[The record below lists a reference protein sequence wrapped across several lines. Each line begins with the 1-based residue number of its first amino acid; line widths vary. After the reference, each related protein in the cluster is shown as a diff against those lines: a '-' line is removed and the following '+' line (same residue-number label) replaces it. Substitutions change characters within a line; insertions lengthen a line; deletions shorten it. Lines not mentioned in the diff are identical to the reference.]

1 MKTDRFIAAHA
12 ETFSFGEIA
21 QQLKDA
27 GYKGPSTRKAPDFM
41 IKLLAL
47 FDREAQGM
55 VPMLGMRAEPDTS
68 ATRLAFDWTPI
79 PFSKTLKDSAEAVK
93 ALQA

>member
-1 MKTDRFIAAHA
+1 MKDEPKPSSNQVPLFVSHTLTSDN
-12 ETFSFGEIA
+12 
-21 QQLKDA
+21 
-27 GYKGPSTRKAPDFM
+27 KGPSTRKAPDFM

-55 VPMLGMRAEPDTS
+55 VPMLGMLAEPATT

>member
-1 MKTDRFIAAHA
+1 MWGR
-12 ETFSFGEIA
+12 
-21 QQLKDA
+21 LM
-27 GYKGPSTRKAPDFM
+27 STRTLRVKLWQNVQPGTLLKPLFM